1 MVHRLAFEFAL
12 PPENVGEYRRRHDA
26 LWPELRAA
34 ITAQGGGNYSLF
46 AAPALGRVFGYVEV
60 ADLDRWHAGAGT
72 ELTRRWWQHMADL
85 MPTNADGS
93 PVGTSLI
100 EVFHQD

>member
-1 MVHRLAFEFAL
+1 MIHRLAFQLAL
-12 PPENVGEYRRRHDA
+12 PASNVAEYQRRHDA

-46 AAPALGRVFGYVEV
+46 AAPAIDRVFGYVEV
-60 ADLDRWHAGAGT
+60 ADIARWESGATT
-72 ELTRRWWQHMADL
+72 ELTRRWWRYMADL
-85 MPTNADGS
+85 MPSNPDGS
-93 PVGTSLI
+93 PVGSPLT